1 MKIGIITDAIDDRA
15 AGIGTYVRNV
25 VPEIVRLDK
34 KNDYYLIHFDNSKN
48 VFYKQFNNNKKVH
61 EIIIPIKKLPF
72 ARETRKIIFMPKI
85 LNRYELNI
93 VHEMAQIGPFFTKT
107 NYKKIV
113 SIMDIAAIIL
123 PKTQPFI
130 SVIRHKFGLPIILR
144 NVDKIITISENT
156 KKDLLKYFKISKE
169 KITPTLLAADKSI
182 IRITDKNKI
191 NLFKKKYDIDYPFL
205 LFVSTL
211 EPRKNIIRLL
221 KAFSKAKEEIP
232 QKLIIVGRKGWK
244 YHDISKTI
252 KRLKLE
258 KDVVFRE
265 KIANN
270 ELPLFYSTADIF
282 VYPSLYEG
290 FGIPPLEAMICGC
303 PVITSNVSSIP
314 EVVGNAAELI
324 NPYNIGELKDSIIKL
339 ANNKELRGK
348 LSKRGI
354 EQAKKFTWKKTAEK
368 TIKIYE
374 ELH

>member
-191 NLFKKKYDIDYPFL
+191 HLFKKKYDIDYPFL